1 MCTPVRAVWPLPA
14 RPPVLLLP
22 EPMPRPIRMRPLRAP
37 ALSESWFNFMVLSSV
52 ATAHAKPAPIHQIVA
67 SAVGFHSYQ
76 VLHLGDHAA
85 HGGRV
90 LELAAAMQL
99 VEAESDQRGPLN
111 VRPAE
116 RAADMGDADA
126 AFRGRH
132 DLLPRLGAGV
142 APAQYF
148 AHLLAA
154 TGGHGA
160 RRRAAAERREGG
172 LDHVVRIGGAN
183 RLGDHVVNA
192 ERLEDGPHRPAGDD
206 AGPGHGDAEH
216 DAAGAI
222 VPDHVMMQ

>member
-1 MCTPVRAVWPLPA
+1 
-14 RPPVLLLP
+14 
-22 EPMPRPIRMRPLRAP
+22 
-37 ALSESWFNFMVLSSV
+37 
-52 ATAHAKPAPIHQIVA
+52 
-67 SAVGFHSYQ
+67 
-76 VLHLGDHAA
+76 
-85 HGGRV
+85 
-90 LELAAAMQL
+90 
-99 VEAESDQRGPLN
+99 
-111 VRPAE
+111 
-116 RAADMGDADA
+116 
-126 AFRGRH
+126 
-132 DLLPRLGAGV
+132 PRLGAGV

-222 VPDHVMMQ
+222 VPDHVMMQGAALAQRHADHAALGLLGRLADRLRYLAGLAGAVADPALAVADHHQGGEAEPPAALHDLGDAVDADELLNELDLVAGAIPVAIPVAVAAFFRASCHRLSSRIAGRPRGRRRPGPSPGHGTYRRRGRTRPP